1 MANDGF
7 AKPTAAE
14 TLLVTRL
21 RAGRTQR
28 AAAKHL
34 RVPLGTYSHMELG
47 KLPAKRVAIG
57 KLAAHERCLL
67 QRRRAGYTQARV
79 AKDIGVCRW
88 WLNQMEHGK
97 IDCTPLSSYWD
108 Q

>member
-1 MANDGF
+1 
-7 AKPTAAE
+7 
-14 TLLVTRL
+14 
-21 RAGRTQR
+21 
-28 AAAKHL
+28 
-34 RVPLGTYSHMELG
+34 MELG

>member
-1 MANDGF
+1 M
-7 AKPTAAE
+7 K
-14 TLLVTRL
+14 V
-21 RAGRTQR
+21 
-28 AAAKHL
+28 K
-34 RVPLGTYSHMELG
+34 LGTYSMMELA
-47 KLPAKRVAIG
+47 KVPAKRVAIG
-57 KLAAHERCLL
+57 RLAPHERCLL
-67 QRRRAGYTQARV
+67 QRRRTGYTQLEI